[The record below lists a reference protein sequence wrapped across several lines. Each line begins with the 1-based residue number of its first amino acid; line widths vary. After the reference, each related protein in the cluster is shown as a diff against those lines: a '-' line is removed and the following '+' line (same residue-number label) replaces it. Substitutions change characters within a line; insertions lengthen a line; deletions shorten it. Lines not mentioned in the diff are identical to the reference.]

1 MTRGIVKGF
10 LGCVAAL
17 VLATTANAE
26 LTLSGSTTGTV
37 TGVPELIFSG
47 NPGFTGTTSFN
58 FGSLSGLDSLG
69 SFFLNTGGPSLVAG
83 TFVLDITFTAP
94 TGITGGQSQLFNATV
109 TGSVSNLPNQGGVA
123 INFTNPSQTFSFS
136 GSGGGSFT
144 LTVPNQIFVQTS
156 RAADLTAGF
165 TFQAVPEPATAALLA
180 TGLLGGG
187 IFFARRRRA

>member
-1 MTRGIVKGF
+1 MIKGF

-26 LTLSGSTTGTV
+26 LTISGSTTGTV

-47 NPGFTGTTSFN
+47 NPGFTGTTQNN

-69 SFFLNTGGPSLVAG
+69 SFFLNTGGPSLVSG

-94 TGITGGQSQLFNATV
+94 TAITGGQSELFNATV
-109 TGSVSNLPNQGGVA
+109 TGSVSNVPNQGGIA
-123 INFTNPSQTFSFS
+123 INFTNPSQTFTFS
-136 GSGGGSFT
+136 DNGGGSFT

-156 RAADLTAGF
+156 RSADLTAGF
-165 TFQAVPEPATAALLA
+165 TLQAVPEPSTAALLA
-180 TGLLGGG
+180 TGVLGAGA
-187 IFFARRRRA
+187 FFVRRRSA

>member
-1 MTRGIVKGF
+1 M
-10 LGCVAAL
+10 
-17 VLATTANAE
+17 LATTANAE

-94 TGITGGQSQLFNATV
+94 TGITGGQIAVSSLTRPP